1 MGIVHSKIAH
11 FRDYFDSRGE
21 REEERERYRLSSFI
35 FFIYLFCTYV
45 LLFIFITLDFYLQI
59 CLYIGFDYLD
69 FRFFFLQFW
78 LFACI
83 FNLFASMHMHAGKLI
98 KSHIVKIIETKSVK
112 KSYSR
117 NISEKFS
124 NISLTFLSNSQII
137 TKSVKLCRNFDSIR
151 SDPFSIPLRNTKLQV
166 EKKIRENDLEYQ
178 HISS

>member
-1 MGIVHSKIAH
+1 
-11 FRDYFDSRGE
+11 
-21 REEERERYRLSSFI
+21 
-35 FFIYLFCTYV
+35 
-45 LLFIFITLDFYLQI
+45 
-59 CLYIGFDYLD
+59 
-69 FRFFFLQFW
+69 
-78 LFACI
+78 
-83 FNLFASMHMHAGKLI
+83 MHMHAGKLI